1 MKSKGL
7 SSRAA
12 CRYLGL
18 SRTVS
23 SYHLKQPQRDSELL
37 NQMVMTSQQYPRFGY
52 RRVQVMLPE
61 AASLTRV
68 WRLWAANGL
77 ALPRKRPRR
86 RRCGSDIRVPGA
98 VQLNHIW
105 SYDFVHD
112 RLADGRAVR
121 LLCVLDEHTRECLAI
136 EVARSLRSAD
146 VILVLSRLMRL
157 YGKPQYIRSDNGA
170 EFTSGAVMRWLR
182 DRHIGPAYIAPGK
195 PWQNGFVESF
205 NGKLRDECLNRQWF
219 LNLEEVQA
227 EVERWR
233 SFYNHVRPHSAVGNQ
248 PPSKAANRLARQQA
262 A

>member
-1 MKSKGL
+1 MLDGFWGATQRISIL
-7 SSRAA
+7 RQLQPSA
-12 CRYLGL
+12 C
-18 SRTVS
+18 S
-23 SYHLKQPQRDSELL
+23 LL
-37 NQMVMTSQQYPRFGY
+37 RIAGSQ
-52 RRVQVMLPE
+52 E
-61 AASLTRV
+61 STA
-68 WRLWAANGL
+68 
-77 ALPRKRPRR
+77 
-86 RRCGSDIRVPGA
+86 
-98 VQLNHIW
+98 
-105 SYDFVHD
+105 
-112 RLADGRAVR
+112 
-121 LLCVLDEHTRECLAI
+121 
-136 EVARSLRSAD
+136 

-248 PPSKAANRLARQQA
+248 PPSKAANRPARQQA